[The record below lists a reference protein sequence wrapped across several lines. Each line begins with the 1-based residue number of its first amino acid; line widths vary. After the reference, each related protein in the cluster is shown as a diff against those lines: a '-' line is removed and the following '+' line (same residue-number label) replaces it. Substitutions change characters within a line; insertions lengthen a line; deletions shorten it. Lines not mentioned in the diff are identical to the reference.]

1 MDMDKKKRAGEKA
14 VEFVQPGMI
23 VGLGTGSTAYW
34 AVRKLGELV
43 KGGLHIRGI
52 ATSAQ
57 TEDLALQLGIPL
69 ISLGECEY
77 VDLTIDGA
85 DEIDSHLD
93 MIKGGGGALFRE
105 KMVALA
111 SKRVIIVADDTKLV
125 RQLGSFR
132 LPVEIVPF
140 GWETTARQVERL
152 GCLAVRREE
161 GKTPFVTD
169 NGNWIVDCDFGA
181 IPDPAS
187 LHRSLKTITGVVE
200 TGLFVDTADWVVVA
214 TDTEVQILPK

>member
-1 MDMDKKKRAGEKA
+1 MDKKRRAGEKA

-52 ATSAQ
+52 TTSAQ

-85 DEIDSHLD
+85 DEIDSFLHL
-93 MIKGGGGALFRE
+93 IKGGGGALFRE
-105 KMVALA
+105 KMVASA
-111 SKRVIIVADDTKLV
+111 SKRLIIVADDTKLV
-125 RQLGSFR
+125 RELGAFR

-140 GWETTARQVERL
+140 GWEITARHVERF

-161 GKTPFVTD
+161 GTNPFVTD

-187 LHRSLKTITGVVE
+187 LHGSLKAITGVVE
-200 TGLFVDTADWVVVA
+200 TGLFVDMADLVVVA
-214 TDTEVQILPK
+214 TDTDVQILTK